1 MRIRYGFNY
10 LVFLIRSD
18 SVFVVMETAG
28 KRVPAPGG
36 SVRRHPG
43 IFRGPDFPA
52 LHERSG
58 PDQASVDQTKG
69 GNAQH

>member
-1 MRIRYGFNY
+1 M
-10 LVFLIRSD
+10 FLIRSD
-18 SVFVVMETAG
+18 SVFVVVETAC
-28 KRVPAPGG
+28 KRAPAPGG

-43 IFRGPDFPA
+43 ILGGPDVPA
-52 LHERSG
+52 LHERRG

>member
-1 MRIRYGFNY
+1 
-10 LVFLIRSD
+10 
-18 SVFVVMETAG
+18 METAC

-43 IFRGPDFPA
+43 ILRGPDVPA
-52 LHERSG
+52 LHERRG
-58 PDQASVDQTKG
+58 PDQASVDQTEG